1 MDVQPDAPEDDLLSL
16 ALLLQEKWVRSHG
29 LNSLVTRDD
38 FDDARFDEV
47 IASLWEK
54 RGAWEEQH
62 TASLNDEETTPPA
75 LVSVNTSTCMFQ

>member
-47 IASLWEK
+47 I
-54 RGAWEEQH
+54 
-62 TASLNDEETTPPA
+62 
-75 LVSVNTSTCMFQ
+75 TSM